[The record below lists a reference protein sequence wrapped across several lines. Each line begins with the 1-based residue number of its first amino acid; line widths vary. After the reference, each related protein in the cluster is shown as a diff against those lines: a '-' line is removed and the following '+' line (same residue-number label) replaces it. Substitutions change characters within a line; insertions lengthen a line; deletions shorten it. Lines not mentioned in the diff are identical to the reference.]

1 MALRPWSPI
10 PIVDNGEPL
19 LDLPA
24 EFLRLEPHPYRA
36 VGAPYGDGGSPF
48 RLRSGV
54 IERLQRAQQQ
64 LQLLR
69 PGWRLAIFDAWR
81 PLEVQIFMVEYT
93 IAAECKRLGIDPTPD
108 AGGPCP
114 ELAAVVAMVGRF
126 WAPPS
131 DDPATPPPHS
141 TGAAVDLTLVDADG
155 VVVAMGSEIDALGAV
170 SEPDHYLEVAELL
183 PDGDQRRQALLWHG
197 HRQLLGEA
205 MAAAGFVRHPNEW
218 WHFSWGDQ
226 LWAWRHGQARQAC
239 YGRWL
244 PG

>member
-1 MALRPWSPI
+1 RPWSPI
-10 PIVDNGEPL
+10 PIRDCGEPL
-19 LDLPA
+19 QLLPEA
-24 EFLRLEPHPYRA
+24 LLRIEPHPYVA
-36 VGAPYGDGGSPF
+36 AGAPYGEQASPF

-54 IERLQRAQQQ
+54 IERLLEAQRWLQGQQPV
-64 LQLLR
+64 L
-69 PGWRLAIFDAWR
+69 RLAIFDAWR
-81 PLEVQIFMVEYT
+81 PLVVQRYMVEFS
-93 IAAECKRLGIDPTPD
+93 IVSECEARGLDPTVMSAERD
-108 AGGPCP
+108 
-114 ELAAVVAMVGRF
+114 AVVADVGRF

-226 LWAWRHGQARQAC
+226 LWAWRHGPARQAC